1 MSYHSSKPELS
12 GQRLLL
18 CSEEP
23 FNWHGDFPEKPS
35 DKQEQKAARREQ
47 VIGLVKG
54 QVYGEKQDFSIK
66 VSPLVLSK
74 LSHRKM
80 NKIRVEAK
88 LYLLKRSYR
97 D

>member
-1 MSYHSSKPELS
+1 MV
-12 GQRLLL
+12 
-18 CSEEP
+18 CNEET
-23 FNWHGDFPEKPS
+23 FNWPGDFPAKPS
-35 DKQEQKAARREQ
+35 DKQEQKVTRREQ

-54 QVYGEKQDFSIK
+54 KVYGKKQDFSIK
-66 VSPLVLSK
+66 VSQSHLVLSK
-74 LSHRKM
+74 LSHRKI